1 MNTDKLHKRMDYLF
15 KHEDDKYFLSIELS
29 KFITNRLLNYQHLHI
44 HNLITAFHYNRIVM
58 DGSDTGTGKTYTAI
72 ALCKHLNLKPLVICP
87 KILISTWSTV
97 CKYYQVDPYSIVNY
111 ETIKNGY
118 HYNEEGYKEEAEFLQ
133 INKEGKKTFKWKIPH
148 DVLIIFDEV
157 HRCRNKS
164 AINGQ
169 LLLSTI
175 DQKVLLISAT
185 VSDTPGNFFIFGYM
199 LKMYKNRKELST
211 LINESINNTIQTN
224 NKSLL
229 HDLIFPDKGSRMD
242 IKELGDQF
250 PKNQIGVNSYLIESN
265 KIGMVNKAFRDIDEN
280 TLRLKSAN
288 IDPEKSQHVLAEI
301 TEARQIIE
309 DIKLEIIKD
318 LVLDY
323 RENGFS
329 IVIFVNYVESIKKL
343 AKMLKTN
350 CLAYGELN
358 KEEVAQN
365 IEKFQNNEEDIIIC
379 TFRTGGVGIS
389 LHDLYGKQ
397 RVSIISPSFS
407 STDLIQALGRI
418 YRSGTV
424 SPAIQRIVYCAN
436 TCEQVICNRLKEKI
450 EFISSVNDNDLTIC
464 F

>member
-1 MNTDKLHKRMDYLF
+1 MNIDKLHKRMDYLF
-15 KHEDDKYFLSIELS
+15 KHEDDKYFLSIDLS
-29 KFITNRLLNYQHLHI
+29 KFISNRLLSYQYLHLC
-44 HNLITAFHYNRIVM
+44 NLITAFHYHKIIM

-72 ALCKHLNLKPLVICP
+72 ALCKHLNLKPLIICP
-87 KILISTWSTV
+87 KILISNWNTV
-97 CKYYQVDPYSIVNY
+97 CQYFQVEPYSIVNY
-111 ETIKNGY
+111 ETIKNGF
-118 HYNEEGYKEEAEFLQ
+118 HYNEAGYKEEANFLD
-133 INKEGKKTFKWKIPH
+133 ISKESGKRFRWKIPH
-148 DVLIIFDEV
+148 NVLVIFDEV

-164 AINGQ
+164 TINGQ
-169 LLLSTI
+169 LLLSTL

-185 VSDTPGNFFIFGYM
+185 ISDTPENFFIFGYM
-199 LKMYKNRKELST
+199 LKMYKNRKELNT

-229 HDLIFPDKGSRMD
+229 HDLIFPNKGSRMD

-250 PKNQIGVNSYLIESN
+250 PSNQIGVNSYLIESS
-265 KIGMVNKAFRDIDEN
+265 KIEVVNKAFREIDKN
-280 TLRLKSAN
+280 TLKLKSAGDSEEGKV
-288 IDPEKSQHVLAEI
+288 ILAEI
-301 TEARQIIE
+301 TKSRQIVE

-318 LVLDY
+318 LVMDY

-329 IVIFVNYVESIKKL
+329 IVIFVNYVESVKKL
-343 AKMLKTN
+343 SKLLNVN
-350 CLAYGELN
+350 CLAYGGLS
-358 KEEVAQN
+358 KEEVSAN

-418 YRSGTV
+418 YRSGSV
-424 SPAIQRIVYCAN
+424 SPAIQRIIYCAN

-450 EFISSVNDNDLTIC
+450 NFLSSVNDSDLTIQ
-464 F
+464 FN